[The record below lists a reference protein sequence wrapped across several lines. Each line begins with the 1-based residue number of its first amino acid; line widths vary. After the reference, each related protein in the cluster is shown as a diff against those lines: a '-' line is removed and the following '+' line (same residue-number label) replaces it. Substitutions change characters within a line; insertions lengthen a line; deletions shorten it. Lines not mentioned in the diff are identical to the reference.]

1 MLLIGIPILFKKQIT
16 EIVTTEIN
24 KSVNA
29 TVTFQEANISFL
41 KKFPNATISISDLL
55 IVSNGSFANDTLL
68 NIKSIDLKT
77 GIFDVFQKHP
87 SIKSIAIENGFVNL
101 FSNRK
106 GQTNYAIVK
115 NKEKSNEAD
124 TTVASNFSLHVDSY
138 QLKDINL
145 QYVDQKSNL
154 HLKVENINH
163 EGALQLKGEQI
174 YLQTKSSIDRL
185 SFSMAHIT
193 YLNSVSADLKAGL
206 ELDLKTMKFTFKE
219 NNLKINDLHLGADG
233 FVQLNEENIAM
244 NFNFRSNNSEFKGLL
259 SLIPSAY
266 SSSFQDIKTTGNLN
280 FKGNIQGV
288 YNDFEIPKFNIDID
302 TKNASFKYPELPNTV
317 QHIFIDTKIT
327 NATGKIDDTAIAI
340 KQLGFKIDQDA
351 FSVRGKITNLTSN
364 PKIQATLK
372 GTIDLKN
379 ISEAYPISL
388 KQNLQGNI
396 QTELTT
402 SFTRKALENKNFKQI
417 SSTGFIALDN
427 FFTTTELLP
436 NPIQINTALLNFN
449 QQNFSLKKFEAK
461 TGSSDLKLHGSLH
474 NLYNFIFGDGE
485 LHGDFK
491 LSSKFLNVSDLLS
504 TRDTSVST
512 NTDTISSI
520 ETLKIPAKINAVLT
534 VNTKNVIY
542 DNLLLDDFIGTVKI
556 ENQKAVFEKT
566 NAKMF
571 QGDIGIEGF
580 VDTKPTPSNFDFAF
594 ILKDFNIS
602 RSVSSLEFLHSIAP
616 FTNAINGRMS
626 SSFKMHGSFNNN
638 LLPDLQSIS
647 GNALANLDVEKLDP
661 KKSKV
666 LNLIDTK
673 LSFIDLSKLDLKNI
687 KTQFSFENGTVQFK
701 PFKIASYDGI
711 PLQMSGTHNFNNQID
726 YKIKMDLPA
735 SYFGKNISGLIS
747 DLSDSD
753 QNNMKVPVILSIG
766 GLVNRPSI
774 KTDMKSAASKLTKK
788 IAKRQKEKLV
798 NDLFGGATTKKDSK
812 KQKDLKTTAK
822 KLLKG
827 LFQ

>member
-1 MLLIGIPILFKKQIT
+1 MLLIGIPLLFKKQIT
-16 EIVTTEIN
+16 EIVTAEIN
-24 KSVNA
+24 RSVNA
-29 TVTFQEANISFL
+29 TVTFQDANISLL

-55 IVSNGSFANDTLL
+55 IVSDSSFANDTLL

-77 GIFDVFQKHP
+77 SLFDVFQKGP
-87 SIKSIAIENGFVNL
+87 NIKSIAIENGFVNL
-101 FSNRK
+101 ISNRE
-106 GQTNYAIVK
+106 GQTNYTIFR
-115 NKEKSNEAD
+115 NKEKSIEAEATD
-124 TTVASNFSLHVDSY
+124 ATNFSLHVDSY

-154 HLKVENINH
+154 HLEIQNINH
-163 EGALQLKGEQI
+163 EGAAQLKGEQI
-174 YLQTKSSIDRL
+174 YLQTQSNIDKL
-185 SFSMAHIT
+185 SFKMADII
-193 YLNSVSADLKAGL
+193 YLNSVSANLKAGL
-206 ELDLKTMKFTFKE
+206 ELNLKTMKFTFKE
-219 NNLKINDLHLGADG
+219 NNLKINDLHLSADG
-233 FVQLNEENIAM
+233 FIQLNEENIAM

-266 SSSFQDIKTTGNLN
+266 SSSFQDIKTTGDLN

-288 YNDFEIPKFNIDID
+288 YNDFEIPKFNIEID
-302 TKNASFKYPELPNTV
+302 TKNASFKYPELPKTV

-340 KQLGFKIDQDA
+340 KHLGFTIDQDV
-351 FSVRGKITNLTSN
+351 FSASSNITNLTSN

-379 ISEAYPISL
+379 ISEAYPLSL
-388 KQNLQGNI
+388 KQKLQGNI
-396 QTELTT
+396 QAEITT

-449 QQNFSLKKFEAK
+449 QQNFSLNKFEAK

-504 TRDTSVST
+504 TRDTAST
-512 NTDTISSI
+512 KTDTILSI
-520 ETLKIPAKINAVLT
+520 ETLKIPAKINTVLT
-534 VNTKNVIY
+534 VNTKNILY
-542 DNLLLDDFIGTVKI
+542 DNLLLNDFIGTIKI
-556 ENQKAVFEKT
+556 EDQKVVFEKT

-594 ILKDFNIS
+594 ILKDLDIS
-602 RSVSSLEFLHSIAP
+602 SSLNSLEFLHSIAP
-616 FTNAINGRMS
+616 FANVINGKMS
-626 SSFKMHGSFNNN
+626 SSFKMHGGLDNN

-647 GNALANLDVEKLDP
+647 GNALANLDVDKLDP

-687 KTQFSFENGTVQFK
+687 KTQFSVDNGTVQFK

-735 SYFGKNISGLIS
+735 SYFGNSVSSLIS
-747 DLSDSD
+747 NLSDSD
-753 QNNMKVPVILSIG
+753 QNNMKVPVTLSIG

>member
-1 MLLIGIPILFKKQIT
+1 VLLIGIPLLFKKQIT
-16 EIVTTEIN
+16 EIVTAEIN
-24 KSVNA
+24 RSVNA
-29 TVTFQEANISFL
+29 TVTFQDANISLL

-55 IVSNGSFANDTLL
+55 IVSDSSFANDTLV

-77 GIFDVFQKHP
+77 SLFDVFQKGP
-87 SIKSIAIENGFVNL
+87 NIKSIAIENGFVNL
-101 FSNRK
+101 ISNRE
-106 GQTNYAIVK
+106 GQTNYTIFR
-115 NKEKSNEAD
+115 NKEKSIEAEATD
-124 TTVASNFSLHVDSY
+124 ATNFSLHVDSY

-154 HLKVENINH
+154 HLEIQNINH
-163 EGALQLKGEQI
+163 EGAAQLKGEQI
-174 YLQTKSSIDRL
+174 YLQTQSNIDKL
-185 SFSMAHIT
+185 SFTMADII
-193 YLNSVSADLKAGL
+193 YLNSVSANLKAGL
-206 ELDLKTMKFTFKE
+206 ELNLKTMKFTFKE
-219 NNLKINDLHLGADG
+219 NNLKINDLHLSADG

-266 SSSFQDIKTTGNLN
+266 SSSFQDIKTTGDLN

-288 YNDFEIPKFNIDID
+288 YNDFEIPKFNIEID
-302 TKNASFKYPELPNTV
+302 TKNASFKYPELPKTV

-340 KQLGFKIDQDA
+340 KHLGFKIDQDV
-351 FSVRGKITNLTSN
+351 FSASSNITNLTSN

-379 ISEAYPISL
+379 ISEAYPLSL
-388 KQNLQGNI
+388 KQKLQGNI
-396 QTELTT
+396 QAEITT

-449 QQNFSLKKFEAK
+449 QQNFSLNKFEAK

-504 TRDTSVST
+504 TRDTAST
-512 NTDTISSI
+512 KTDTILSI

-534 VNTKNVIY
+534 VNTKNILY
-542 DNLLLDDFIGTVKI
+542 DNLLLNDFIGTIKI
-556 ENQKAVFEKT
+556 EDQKVVFEKT

-594 ILKDFNIS
+594 ILKDLDIS
-602 RSVSSLEFLHSIAP
+602 SSLNSLEFLHSIAP
-616 FTNAINGRMS
+616 FANAINGKMS
-626 SSFKMHGSFNNN
+626 SSFKMHGGLDNN

-647 GNALANLDVEKLDP
+647 GNALANLDVDKLDP

-687 KTQFSFENGTVQFK
+687 KTQFSVDNGTVQFK

-735 SYFGKNISGLIS
+735 SYFGNSVSSLIS
-747 DLSDSD
+747 NLSDSD
-753 QNNMKVPVILSIG
+753 QNNMKVPVTLSIG

>member
-1 MLLIGIPILFKKQIT
+1 MLLIGIPLLFKKQIT
-16 EIVTTEIN
+16 EIVTAEIN
-24 KSVNA
+24 RSVNA
-29 TVTFQEANISFL
+29 TVTFQDANISLL

-55 IVSNGSFANDTLL
+55 IVSDSSFANDTLL

-77 GIFDVFQKHP
+77 SLFDVFQKGP
-87 SIKSIAIENGFVNL
+87 NIKSIAIENGFVNL
-101 FSNRK
+101 ISNRE
-106 GQTNYAIVK
+106 GQTNYTIFR
-115 NKEKSNEAD
+115 NKEKSIEAEATD
-124 TTVASNFSLHVDSY
+124 ATNFSLHVDSY

-154 HLKVENINH
+154 HLEIQNINH
-163 EGALQLKGEQI
+163 EGAAQLKGEQI
-174 YLQTKSSIDRL
+174 YLQTQSNIDKL
-185 SFSMAHIT
+185 SFTMADII
-193 YLNSVSADLKAGL
+193 YLNSVSANLKAGL
-206 ELDLKTMKFTFKE
+206 ELNLKTMKFTFKE
-219 NNLKINDLHLGADG
+219 NNLKINDLHLSADG

-266 SSSFQDIKTTGNLN
+266 SSSFQDIKTTGDLN

-288 YNDFEIPKFNIDID
+288 YNDFEIPKFNIEID
-302 TKNASFKYPELPNTV
+302 TKNASFKYPELPKTV

-340 KQLGFKIDQDA
+340 KHLGFTIDQDV
-351 FSVRGKITNLTSN
+351 FSASSNITNLTSN

-379 ISEAYPISL
+379 ISEAYPLSL
-388 KQNLQGNI
+388 KQKLQGNI
-396 QTELTT
+396 QAEITT

-427 FFTTTELLP
+427 FFTITELLP

-449 QQNFSLKKFEAK
+449 QQNFSLNKFEAK

-504 TRDTSVST
+504 TRDTAST
-512 NTDTISSI
+512 KTDTILSI

-534 VNTKNVIY
+534 VNTKNILY
-542 DNLLLDDFIGTVKI
+542 DNLLLNDFIGTIKI
-556 ENQKAVFEKT
+556 EDQKVVFEKT

-594 ILKDFNIS
+594 ILKDLDIS
-602 RSVSSLEFLHSIAP
+602 SSLNSLEFLHSIAP
-616 FTNAINGRMS
+616 FANAINGKMS
-626 SSFKMHGSFNNN
+626 SSFKMHGGLDNN

-647 GNALANLDVEKLDP
+647 GNALANLDVDKLDP

-687 KTQFSFENGTVQFK
+687 KTQFSVDNGTVQFK

-735 SYFGKNISGLIS
+735 SYFGNSVSSLIS
-747 DLSDSD
+747 NLSDSD
-753 QNNMKVPVILSIG
+753 QNNMKVPVTLSIG

>member
-1 MLLIGIPILFKKQIT
+1 MLLIGIPLLFKKQIT
-16 EIVTTEIN
+16 EIVTAEIN
-24 KSVNA
+24 RSVNA
-29 TVTFQEANISFL
+29 TVTFQDANISLL

-55 IVSNGSFANDTLL
+55 IVSDSSFANDTLL

-77 GIFDVFQKHP
+77 SLFDVFQKGP
-87 SIKSIAIENGFVNL
+87 NIKSIAIENGFVNL
-101 FSNRK
+101 ISNRE
-106 GQTNYAIVK
+106 GQTNYTIFR
-115 NKEKSNEAD
+115 NKEKSIEAEATD
-124 TTVASNFSLHVDSY
+124 ATNFSLHVDSY

-154 HLKVENINH
+154 HLEIQNINH
-163 EGALQLKGEQI
+163 EGAAQLKGEQI
-174 YLQTKSSIDRL
+174 YLQTQSNIDKL
-185 SFSMAHIT
+185 SFTMSDII
-193 YLNSVSADLKAGL
+193 YLNSVSANLKAGL
-206 ELDLKTMKFTFKE
+206 ELNLKTMKFTFKE
-219 NNLKINDLHLGADG
+219 NNLKINDLHLSADG

-266 SSSFQDIKTTGNLN
+266 SSSFQDIKTTGDLN

-288 YNDFEIPKFNIDID
+288 YNDFEIPKFNIEID
-302 TKNASFKYPELPNTV
+302 TKNASFKYPELPKTV

-340 KQLGFKIDQDA
+340 KHLGFTIDQDV
-351 FSVRGKITNLTSN
+351 FSASSNITNLTSN

-379 ISEAYPISL
+379 ISEAYPLSL
-388 KQNLQGNI
+388 KQKLQGNI
-396 QTELTT
+396 QAEITT

-427 FFTTTELLP
+427 FFTITELLP

-449 QQNFSLKKFEAK
+449 QQNFSLNKFEAK

-491 LSSKFLNVSDLLS
+491 LSSKFLKVSDLLS
-504 TRDTSVST
+504 TRDTAST
-512 NTDTISSI
+512 KTDTILSI

-534 VNTKNVIY
+534 VNTKNILY
-542 DNLLLDDFIGTVKI
+542 DNLLLNDFIGTIKI
-556 ENQKAVFEKT
+556 EDQKVVFEKT

-594 ILKDFNIS
+594 ILKDLDIS
-602 RSVSSLEFLHSIAP
+602 SSLNSLEFLHSIAP
-616 FTNAINGRMS
+616 FANAINGKMS
-626 SSFKMHGSFNNN
+626 SSFKMHGGLDNN

-647 GNALANLDVEKLDP
+647 GNALANLDVDKLDP

-687 KTQFSFENGTVQFK
+687 KTQFSVDNGTVQFK

-735 SYFGKNISGLIS
+735 SYFGNSVSSLIS
-747 DLSDSD
+747 NLSDSD
-753 QNNMKVPVILSIG
+753 QNNMKVPVTLSIG

>member
-1 MLLIGIPILFKKQIT
+1 VLLIGIPLLFKKQIT
-16 EIVTTEIN
+16 EIVTAEIN
-24 KSVNA
+24 RSVNA
-29 TVTFQEANISFL
+29 TVTFQDANISLL

-55 IVSNGSFANDTLL
+55 IVSDSSFANDTLL

-77 GIFDVFQKHP
+77 SLFDVFQKGP
-87 SIKSIAIENGFVNL
+87 NIKSIAIENGFVNL
-101 FSNRK
+101 ISNRE
-106 GQTNYAIVK
+106 GQTNYTIFR
-115 NKEKSNEAD
+115 NKEKSIEAEATD
-124 TTVASNFSLHVDSY
+124 ATNFSLHVDSY

-154 HLKVENINH
+154 HLEIQNINH
-163 EGALQLKGEQI
+163 EGAAQLKGEQI
-174 YLQTKSSIDRL
+174 YLQTQSNIDKL
-185 SFSMAHIT
+185 SFKMADII
-193 YLNSVSADLKAGL
+193 YLNSVSANLKAGL
-206 ELDLKTMKFTFKE
+206 ELNLKTMKFTFKE
-219 NNLKINDLHLGADG
+219 NNLKINDLHLSADG
-233 FVQLNEENIAM
+233 FIQLNEENIAM

-266 SSSFQDIKTTGNLN
+266 SSSFQDIKTTGDLN

-288 YNDFEIPKFNIDID
+288 YNDFEIPKFNIEID
-302 TKNASFKYPELPNTV
+302 TKNASFKYPELPKTV

-340 KQLGFKIDQDA
+340 KHLGFTIDQDV
-351 FSVRGKITNLTSN
+351 FSASSNITNLTSN

-379 ISEAYPISL
+379 ISEAYPLSL
-388 KQNLQGNI
+388 KQKLQGNI
-396 QTELTT
+396 QAEITT

-449 QQNFSLKKFEAK
+449 QQNFSLNKFEAK

-504 TRDTSVST
+504 TRDTAST
-512 NTDTISSI
+512 KTDTILSI
-520 ETLKIPAKINAVLT
+520 ETLKIPAKINTVLT
-534 VNTKNVIY
+534 VNTKNILY
-542 DNLLLDDFIGTVKI
+542 DNLLLNDFIGTIKI
-556 ENQKAVFEKT
+556 EDQKVVFEKT

-594 ILKDFNIS
+594 ILKDLDIS
-602 RSVSSLEFLHSIAP
+602 SSLNSLEFLHSIAP
-616 FTNAINGRMS
+616 FANAINGKMS
-626 SSFKMHGSFNNN
+626 SSFKMHGGLDNN

-647 GNALANLDVEKLDP
+647 GNALANLDVDKLDP

-687 KTQFSFENGTVQFK
+687 KTQFSVDNGTVQFK

-735 SYFGKNISGLIS
+735 SYFGNSVSSLIS
-747 DLSDSD
+747 NLSDSD
-753 QNNMKVPVILSIG
+753 QNNMKVPVTLSIG

>member
-1 MLLIGIPILFKKQIT
+1 MLLIGIPLLFKKQIT
-16 EIVTTEIN
+16 EIVTAEIN
-24 KSVNA
+24 RSVNA
-29 TVTFQEANISFL
+29 TVTFQDANISLL

-55 IVSNGSFANDTLL
+55 IVSDSSFANDTLV

-77 GIFDVFQKHP
+77 SLFDVFQKGP
-87 SIKSIAIENGFVNL
+87 NIKSIAIENGFVNL
-101 FSNRK
+101 ISNRE
-106 GQTNYAIVK
+106 GQTNYTIFR
-115 NKEKSNEAD
+115 NKEKSIEAEATD
-124 TTVASNFSLHVDSY
+124 ATNFSLHVDSY

-154 HLKVENINH
+154 HLEIQNINH
-163 EGALQLKGEQI
+163 EGAAQLKGEQI
-174 YLQTKSSIDRL
+174 YLQTQSNIDKL
-185 SFSMAHIT
+185 SFTMADII
-193 YLNSVSADLKAGL
+193 YLNSVSANLKAGL
-206 ELDLKTMKFTFKE
+206 ELNLKTMKFTFKE
-219 NNLKINDLHLGADG
+219 NNLKINDLHLSADG

-266 SSSFQDIKTTGNLN
+266 SSSFQDIKTTGDLN

-288 YNDFEIPKFNIDID
+288 YNDFEIPKFNIEID
-302 TKNASFKYPELPNTV
+302 TKNASFKYPELPKTV

-340 KQLGFKIDQDA
+340 KHLGFTIDQDV
-351 FSVRGKITNLTSN
+351 FSASSNITNLTSN

-379 ISEAYPISL
+379 ISEAYPLSL
-388 KQNLQGNI
+388 KQKLQGNI
-396 QTELTT
+396 QAEITT

-427 FFTTTELLP
+427 FFTITELLP

-449 QQNFSLKKFEAK
+449 QQNFSLNKFEAK

-504 TRDTSVST
+504 TRDTAST
-512 NTDTISSI
+512 KTDTILSI

-534 VNTKNVIY
+534 VNTKNILY
-542 DNLLLDDFIGTVKI
+542 DNLLLNDFIGTIKI
-556 ENQKAVFEKT
+556 EDQKVVFEKT

-594 ILKDFNIS
+594 ILKDLDIS
-602 RSVSSLEFLHSIAP
+602 SSLNSLEFLHSIAP
-616 FTNAINGRMS
+616 FANAINGKMS
-626 SSFKMHGSFNNN
+626 SSFKMHGGLDNN

-647 GNALANLDVEKLDP
+647 GNALANLDVDKLDP

-687 KTQFSFENGTVQFK
+687 KTQFSVDNGTVQFK

-735 SYFGKNISGLIS
+735 SYFGNSVSSLIS
-747 DLSDSD
+747 NLSDSD
-753 QNNMKVPVILSIG
+753 QNNMKVPVTLSIG

>member
-1 MLLIGIPILFKKQIT
+1 VLLIGIPLLFKKQIT
-16 EIVTTEIN
+16 EIVTAEIN
-24 KSVNA
+24 RSVNA
-29 TVTFQEANISFL
+29 TVTFQDANISLL

-55 IVSNGSFANDTLL
+55 IVSDSSFANDTLL

-77 GIFDVFQKHP
+77 SLFDVFQKGP
-87 SIKSIAIENGFVNL
+87 NIKSIAIENGFVNL
-101 FSNRK
+101 ISNRE
-106 GQTNYAIVK
+106 GQTNYTIFR
-115 NKEKSNEAD
+115 NKEKSIEAEATD
-124 TTVASNFSLHVDSY
+124 ATNFSLHVDSY

-154 HLKVENINH
+154 HLEIQNINH
-163 EGALQLKGEQI
+163 EGAAQLKGEQI
-174 YLQTKSSIDRL
+174 YLQTQSNIDKL
-185 SFSMAHIT
+185 SFKMADII
-193 YLNSVSADLKAGL
+193 YLNSVSANLKAGL
-206 ELDLKTMKFTFKE
+206 ELNLKTMKFTFKE
-219 NNLKINDLHLGADG
+219 NNLKINDLHLSADG

-266 SSSFQDIKTTGNLN
+266 SSSFQDIKTTGDLN

-288 YNDFEIPKFNIDID
+288 YNDFEIPKFNIEID
-302 TKNASFKYPELPNTV
+302 TKNASFKYPELPKTV

-340 KQLGFKIDQDA
+340 KHLGFKIDQDV
-351 FSVRGKITNLTSN
+351 FSASSNITNLTSN

-379 ISEAYPISL
+379 ISEAYPLSL
-388 KQNLQGNI
+388 KQKLQGNI
-396 QTELTT
+396 QAEITT

-449 QQNFSLKKFEAK
+449 QQNFSLNKFEAK

-504 TRDTSVST
+504 TRDTAST
-512 NTDTISSI
+512 KTDTILSI
-520 ETLKIPAKINAVLT
+520 ETLKIPAKINTVLT
-534 VNTKNVIY
+534 VNTKNILY
-542 DNLLLDDFIGTVKI
+542 DNLLLNDFIGTIKI
-556 ENQKAVFEKT
+556 EDQKVVFEKT

-594 ILKDFNIS
+594 ILKDLDIS
-602 RSVSSLEFLHSIAP
+602 SSLNSLEFLNSIAP
-616 FTNAINGRMS
+616 FANAINGKMS
-626 SSFKMHGSFNNN
+626 SSFKMHGGLDNN

-647 GNALANLDVEKLDP
+647 GNALANLDVDKLDP

-687 KTQFSFENGTVQFK
+687 KTQFSVDNGTVQFK

-735 SYFGKNISGLIS
+735 SYFGNSVSSLIS
-747 DLSDSD
+747 NLSDSD
-753 QNNMKVPVILSIG
+753 QNNMKVPVTLSIG

>member
-1 MLLIGIPILFKKQIT
+1 MLLIGIPLLFKKQIT
-16 EIVTTEIN
+16 EIVTAEIN
-24 KSVNA
+24 RSVNA
-29 TVTFQEANISFL
+29 TVTFQDANISLL

-55 IVSNGSFANDTLL
+55 IVSDSSFANDTLV

-77 GIFDVFQKHP
+77 SLFDVFQKGP
-87 SIKSIAIENGFVNL
+87 NIKSIAIENGFVNL
-101 FSNRK
+101 ISNRE
-106 GQTNYAIVK
+106 GQTNYTIFR
-115 NKEKSNEAD
+115 NKEKSIEAEATD
-124 TTVASNFSLHVDSY
+124 ATNFSLHVDSY

-154 HLKVENINH
+154 HLEIQNINH
-163 EGALQLKGEQI
+163 EGAAQLKGEQI
-174 YLQTKSSIDRL
+174 YLQTQSNIDKL
-185 SFSMAHIT
+185 SFKMADII
-193 YLNSVSADLKAGL
+193 YLNSVSANLKAGL
-206 ELDLKTMKFTFKE
+206 ELNLKTMKFTFKE
-219 NNLKINDLHLGADG
+219 NNLKINDLHLSADG

-266 SSSFQDIKTTGNLN
+266 SSSFQDIKTTGDLN

-288 YNDFEIPKFNIDID
+288 YNDFEIPKFNIEID
-302 TKNASFKYPELPNTV
+302 TKNASFKYPELPKTV

-340 KQLGFKIDQDA
+340 KHLGFTIDQDV
-351 FSVRGKITNLTSN
+351 FSASSNITNLTSN

-379 ISEAYPISL
+379 ISEAYPLSL
-388 KQNLQGNI
+388 KQKLQGNI
-396 QTELTT
+396 QAEITT

-449 QQNFSLKKFEAK
+449 QQNFSLNKFEAK

-504 TRDTSVST
+504 TRDTAST
-512 NTDTISSI
+512 KTDTILSI
-520 ETLKIPAKINAVLT
+520 ETLKIPAKINTVLT
-534 VNTKNVIY
+534 VNTKNILY
-542 DNLLLDDFIGTVKI
+542 DNLLLNDFIGTIKI
-556 ENQKAVFEKT
+556 EDQKVVFEKT

-594 ILKDFNIS
+594 ILKDLDIS
-602 RSVSSLEFLHSIAP
+602 SSLNSLEFLHSIAP
-616 FTNAINGRMS
+616 FANAINGKMS
-626 SSFKMHGSFNNN
+626 SSFKMHGGLDNN

-647 GNALANLDVEKLDP
+647 GNALANLDVDKLDP

-687 KTQFSFENGTVQFK
+687 KTQFSVDNGTVQFK

-735 SYFGKNISGLIS
+735 SYFGNSVSSLIS
-747 DLSDSD
+747 NLSDSD
-753 QNNMKVPVILSIG
+753 QNNMKVPVTLSIG

>member
-1 MLLIGIPILFKKQIT
+1 VLLIGIPLLFKKQIT
-16 EIVTTEIN
+16 EIVTAEIN
-24 KSVNA
+24 RSVNA
-29 TVTFQEANISFL
+29 TVTFQDANISLL

-55 IVSNGSFANDTLL
+55 IVSDSSFANDTLV

-77 GIFDVFQKHP
+77 SLFDVFQKGP
-87 SIKSIAIENGFVNL
+87 NIKSIAIENGFVNL
-101 FSNRK
+101 ISNRE
-106 GQTNYAIVK
+106 GQTNYTIFR
-115 NKEKSNEAD
+115 NKEKSIEAEATD
-124 TTVASNFSLHVDSY
+124 ATNFSLHVDSY

-154 HLKVENINH
+154 HLEIQNINH
-163 EGALQLKGEQI
+163 EGAAQLKGEQI
-174 YLQTKSSIDRL
+174 YLQTQSNIDKL
-185 SFSMAHIT
+185 SFKMADII
-193 YLNSVSADLKAGL
+193 YLNSVSANLKAGL
-206 ELDLKTMKFTFKE
+206 ELNLKTMKFTFKE
-219 NNLKINDLHLGADG
+219 NNLKINDLHLSADG

-266 SSSFQDIKTTGNLN
+266 SSSFQDIKTTGDLN

-288 YNDFEIPKFNIDID
+288 YNDFEIPKFNIEID
-302 TKNASFKYPELPNTV
+302 TKNASFKYPELPKTV

-340 KQLGFKIDQDA
+340 KHLGFKIDQDV
-351 FSVRGKITNLTSN
+351 FSASSNITNLTSN

-379 ISEAYPISL
+379 ISEAYPLSL
-388 KQNLQGNI
+388 KQKLQGNI
-396 QTELTT
+396 QAEITT

-427 FFTTTELLP
+427 FFTITELLP

-449 QQNFSLKKFEAK
+449 QQNFSLNKFEAK

-504 TRDTSVST
+504 TRDTAST
-512 NTDTISSI
+512 KTDTILSI
-520 ETLKIPAKINAVLT
+520 ETLKIPAKINTVLT
-534 VNTKNVIY
+534 VNTKNILY
-542 DNLLLDDFIGTVKI
+542 DNLLLNDFIGTIKI
-556 ENQKAVFEKT
+556 EDQKVVFEKT

-594 ILKDFNIS
+594 ILKDLDIS
-602 RSVSSLEFLHSIAP
+602 SSLNSLEFLHSIAP
-616 FTNAINGRMS
+616 FANAINGKMS
-626 SSFKMHGSFNNN
+626 SSFKMHGGLDNN

-647 GNALANLDVEKLDP
+647 GNALANLDVDKLDP

-687 KTQFSFENGTVQFK
+687 KTQFSVDNGTVQFK

-735 SYFGKNISGLIS
+735 SYFGNSVSSLIS
-747 DLSDSD
+747 NLSDSD
-753 QNNMKVPVILSIG
+753 QNNMKVPVTLSIG

>member
-1 MLLIGIPILFKKQIT
+1 MLLIGIPLLFKKQIT
-16 EIVTTEIN
+16 EIVTAEIN
-24 KSVNA
+24 RSVNA
-29 TVTFQEANISFL
+29 TVTFQDANISLL

-55 IVSNGSFANDTLL
+55 IVSDSSFANDTLL

-77 GIFDVFQKHP
+77 SLFDVFQKGP
-87 SIKSIAIENGFVNL
+87 NIKSIAIENGFVNL
-101 FSNRK
+101 ISNRE
-106 GQTNYAIVK
+106 GQTNYTIFR
-115 NKEKSNEAD
+115 NKEKSIEAEATD
-124 TTVASNFSLHVDSY
+124 ATNFSLHVDSY

-154 HLKVENINH
+154 HLEIQNINH
-163 EGALQLKGEQI
+163 EGAAQLKGEQI
-174 YLQTKSSIDRL
+174 YLQTQSNIDKL
-185 SFSMAHIT
+185 SFKMADII
-193 YLNSVSADLKAGL
+193 YLNSVSANLKAGL
-206 ELDLKTMKFTFKE
+206 ELNLKTMKFTFKE
-219 NNLKINDLHLGADG
+219 NNLKINDLHLSADG
-233 FVQLNEENIAM
+233 FIQLNEENIAM

-266 SSSFQDIKTTGNLN
+266 SSSFQDIKTTGDLN

-288 YNDFEIPKFNIDID
+288 YNDFEIPKFNIEID
-302 TKNASFKYPELPNTV
+302 TKNASFKYPELPKTV

-340 KQLGFKIDQDA
+340 KHLGFKIDQDV
-351 FSVRGKITNLTSN
+351 FSASSNITNLTSN

-379 ISEAYPISL
+379 ISEAYPLSL
-388 KQNLQGNI
+388 KQKLQGNI
-396 QTELTT
+396 QAEITT

-449 QQNFSLKKFEAK
+449 QQNFSLNKFEAK

-504 TRDTSVST
+504 TRDTAST
-512 NTDTISSI
+512 KTDTILSI

-534 VNTKNVIY
+534 VNTKNILY
-542 DNLLLDDFIGTVKI
+542 DNLLLNDFIGTIKI
-556 ENQKAVFEKT
+556 EDQKVVFEKT

-594 ILKDFNIS
+594 ILKDLDIS
-602 RSVSSLEFLHSIAP
+602 SSLNSLEFLHSIAP
-616 FTNAINGRMS
+616 FANAINGKMS
-626 SSFKMHGSFNNN
+626 SSFKMHGGLDNN

-647 GNALANLDVEKLDP
+647 GNALANLDVDKLDP

-687 KTQFSFENGTVQFK
+687 KTQFSVDNGTVQFK

-735 SYFGKNISGLIS
+735 SYFGNSVSSLIS
-747 DLSDSD
+747 NLSDSD
-753 QNNMKVPVILSIG
+753 QNNMKVPVTLSIG

>member
-1 MLLIGIPILFKKQIT
+1 MLLIGIPLLFKKQIT
-16 EIVTTEIN
+16 EIVTAEIN
-24 KSVNA
+24 RSVNA
-29 TVTFQEANISFL
+29 TVTFQDANISLL

-55 IVSNGSFANDTLL
+55 IVSDSSFANDTLV

-77 GIFDVFQKHP
+77 SLFDVFQKGP
-87 SIKSIAIENGFVNL
+87 NIKSIAIENGFVNL
-101 FSNRK
+101 ISNRE
-106 GQTNYAIVK
+106 GQTNYTIFR
-115 NKEKSNEAD
+115 NKEKSIEAEATD
-124 TTVASNFSLHVDSY
+124 ATNFSLHVDSY

-154 HLKVENINH
+154 HLEIQNINH
-163 EGALQLKGEQI
+163 EGAAQLKGEQI
-174 YLQTKSSIDRL
+174 YLQTQSNIDKL
-185 SFSMAHIT
+185 SFKMADII
-193 YLNSVSADLKAGL
+193 YLNSVSANLKAGL
-206 ELDLKTMKFTFKE
+206 ELNLKTMKFTFKE
-219 NNLKINDLHLGADG
+219 NNLKINDLHLSADG
-233 FVQLNEENIAM
+233 FIQLNEENIAM

-266 SSSFQDIKTTGNLN
+266 SSSFQDIKTTGDLN

-288 YNDFEIPKFNIDID
+288 YNDFEIPKFNIEID
-302 TKNASFKYPELPNTV
+302 TKNASFKYPELPKTV

-340 KQLGFKIDQDA
+340 KHLGFTIDQDV
-351 FSVRGKITNLTSN
+351 FSASSNITNLTSN

-379 ISEAYPISL
+379 ISEAYPLSL
-388 KQNLQGNI
+388 KQKLQGNI
-396 QTELTT
+396 QAEITT

-449 QQNFSLKKFEAK
+449 QQNFSLNKFEAK

-504 TRDTSVST
+504 TRDTAST
-512 NTDTISSI
+512 KTDTILSI
-520 ETLKIPAKINAVLT
+520 ETLKIPAKINTVLT
-534 VNTKNVIY
+534 VNTKNILY
-542 DNLLLDDFIGTVKI
+542 DNLLLNDFIGTIKI
-556 ENQKAVFEKT
+556 EDQKVVFEKT

-594 ILKDFNIS
+594 ILKDLDIS
-602 RSVSSLEFLHSIAP
+602 SSLNSLEFLHSIAP
-616 FTNAINGRMS
+616 FANAINGKMS
-626 SSFKMHGSFNNN
+626 SSFKMHGGLDNN

-647 GNALANLDVEKLDP
+647 GNALANLDVDKLDP

-687 KTQFSFENGTVQFK
+687 KTQFSVDNGTVQFK

-735 SYFGKNISGLIS
+735 SYFGNSVSSLIS
-747 DLSDSD
+747 NLSDSD
-753 QNNMKVPVILSIG
+753 QNNMKVPVTLSIG

>member
-1 MLLIGIPILFKKQIT
+1 MLLIGIPLLFKKQIT
-16 EIVTTEIN
+16 EIVTAEIN
-24 KSVNA
+24 RSVNA
-29 TVTFQEANISFL
+29 TVTFQDANISLL

-55 IVSNGSFANDTLL
+55 IVSDSSFANDTLV

-77 GIFDVFQKHP
+77 SLFDVFQKGP
-87 SIKSIAIENGFVNL
+87 NIKSIAIENGFVNL
-101 FSNRK
+101 ISNRE
-106 GQTNYAIVK
+106 GQTNYTIFR
-115 NKEKSNEAD
+115 NKEKSIEAEATD
-124 TTVASNFSLHVDSY
+124 ATNFSLHVDSY

-154 HLKVENINH
+154 HLEIQNINH
-163 EGALQLKGEQI
+163 EGAAQLKGEQI
-174 YLQTKSSIDRL
+174 YLQTQSNIDKL
-185 SFSMAHIT
+185 SFKMADII
-193 YLNSVSADLKAGL
+193 YLNSVSANLKAGL
-206 ELDLKTMKFTFKE
+206 ELNLKTMKFTFKE
-219 NNLKINDLHLGADG
+219 NNLKINDLHLSADG

-266 SSSFQDIKTTGNLN
+266 SSSFQDIKTTGDLN

-288 YNDFEIPKFNIDID
+288 YNDFEIPKFNIEID
-302 TKNASFKYPELPNTV
+302 TKNASFKYPELPKTV

-340 KQLGFKIDQDA
+340 KHLGFKIDQDV
-351 FSVRGKITNLTSN
+351 FSASSNITNLTSN

-379 ISEAYPISL
+379 ISEAYPLSL
-388 KQNLQGNI
+388 KQKLQGNI
-396 QTELTT
+396 QAEITT

-449 QQNFSLKKFEAK
+449 QQNFSLNKFEAK

-504 TRDTSVST
+504 TRDTAST
-512 NTDTISSI
+512 KTDTILSI
-520 ETLKIPAKINAVLT
+520 ETLKIPAKINTVLT
-534 VNTKNVIY
+534 VNTKNILY
-542 DNLLLDDFIGTVKI
+542 DNLLLNDFIGTIKI
-556 ENQKAVFEKT
+556 EDQKVVFEKT

-594 ILKDFNIS
+594 ILKDLDIS
-602 RSVSSLEFLHSIAP
+602 SSLNSLEFLHSIAP
-616 FTNAINGRMS
+616 FANAINGKMS
-626 SSFKMHGSFNNN
+626 SSFKMHGGLDNN

-647 GNALANLDVEKLDP
+647 GNALANLDVDKLDP

-687 KTQFSFENGTVQFK
+687 KTQFSVDNGTVQFK

-735 SYFGKNISGLIS
+735 SYFGNSVSSLIS
-747 DLSDSD
+747 NLSDSD
-753 QNNMKVPVILSIG
+753 QNNMKVPVTLSIG

>member
-1 MLLIGIPILFKKQIT
+1 MLLIGIPLLFKKQIT
-16 EIVTTEIN
+16 EIVTAEIN
-24 KSVNA
+24 RSVNA
-29 TVTFQEANISFL
+29 TVTFQDANISLL

-55 IVSNGSFANDTLL
+55 IVSDSSFANDTLV

-77 GIFDVFQKHP
+77 SLFDVFQKGP
-87 SIKSIAIENGFVNL
+87 NIKSIAIENGFVNL
-101 FSNRK
+101 ISNRE
-106 GQTNYAIVK
+106 GQTNYTIFR
-115 NKEKSNEAD
+115 NKEKSIEAEATD
-124 TTVASNFSLHVDSY
+124 ATNFSLHVDSY

-154 HLKVENINH
+154 HLEIQNINH
-163 EGALQLKGEQI
+163 EGAAQLKGEQI
-174 YLQTKSSIDRL
+174 YLQTQSNIDKL
-185 SFSMAHIT
+185 SFKMADII
-193 YLNSVSADLKAGL
+193 YLNSVSANLKAGL
-206 ELDLKTMKFTFKE
+206 ELNLKTMKFTFKE
-219 NNLKINDLHLGADG
+219 NNLKINDLHLSADG

-266 SSSFQDIKTTGNLN
+266 SSSFQDIKTTGDLN

-288 YNDFEIPKFNIDID
+288 YNDFEIPKFNIEID
-302 TKNASFKYPELPNTV
+302 TKNASFKYPELPKTV

-340 KQLGFKIDQDA
+340 KHLGFTIDQDV
-351 FSVRGKITNLTSN
+351 FSASSNITNLTSN

-379 ISEAYPISL
+379 ISEAYPLSL
-388 KQNLQGNI
+388 KQKLQGNI
-396 QTELTT
+396 QAEITT

-427 FFTTTELLP
+427 FFTITELLP

-449 QQNFSLKKFEAK
+449 QQNFSLNKFEAK

-504 TRDTSVST
+504 TRDTAST
-512 NTDTISSI
+512 KTDTILSI
-520 ETLKIPAKINAVLT
+520 ETLKIPAKINTVLT
-534 VNTKNVIY
+534 VNTKNILY
-542 DNLLLDDFIGTVKI
+542 DNLLLNDFIGTIKI
-556 ENQKAVFEKT
+556 EDQKVVFEKT

-594 ILKDFNIS
+594 ILKDLDIS
-602 RSVSSLEFLHSIAP
+602 SSLNSLEFLHSIAP
-616 FTNAINGRMS
+616 FANAINGKMS
-626 SSFKMHGSFNNN
+626 SSFKMHGGLDNN

-647 GNALANLDVEKLDP
+647 GNALANLDVDKLDP

-687 KTQFSFENGTVQFK
+687 KTQFSVDNGTVQFK

-735 SYFGKNISGLIS
+735 SYFGNSVSSLIS
-747 DLSDSD
+747 NLSDSD
-753 QNNMKVPVILSIG
+753 QNNMKVPVTLSIG

>member
-1 MLLIGIPILFKKQIT
+1 MLLIGIPLLFKKQIT
-16 EIVTTEIN
+16 EIVTAEIN
-24 KSVNA
+24 RSVNA
-29 TVTFQEANISFL
+29 TVTFQDANISLL

-55 IVSNGSFANDTLL
+55 IVSDSSFANDTLL

-77 GIFDVFQKHP
+77 SLFDVFQKGP
-87 SIKSIAIENGFVNL
+87 NIKSIAIENGFVNL
-101 FSNRK
+101 ISNRE
-106 GQTNYAIVK
+106 GQTNYTIFR
-115 NKEKSNEAD
+115 NKEKSIEAEATD
-124 TTVASNFSLHVDSY
+124 ATNFSLHVDSY

-154 HLKVENINH
+154 HLEIQNINH
-163 EGALQLKGEQI
+163 EGAAQLKGEQI
-174 YLQTKSSIDRL
+174 YLQTQSNIDKL
-185 SFSMAHIT
+185 SFKMADII
-193 YLNSVSADLKAGL
+193 YLNSVSANLKAGL
-206 ELDLKTMKFTFKE
+206 ELNLKTMKFTFKE
-219 NNLKINDLHLGADG
+219 NNLKINDLHLSADG

-266 SSSFQDIKTTGNLN
+266 SSSFQDIKTTGDLN

-288 YNDFEIPKFNIDID
+288 YNDFEIPKFNIEID
-302 TKNASFKYPELPNTV
+302 TKNASFKYPELPKTV

-340 KQLGFKIDQDA
+340 KHLGFKIDQDV
-351 FSVRGKITNLTSN
+351 FSASSNITNLTSN

-379 ISEAYPISL
+379 ISEAYPLSL
-388 KQNLQGNI
+388 KQKLQGNI
-396 QTELTT
+396 QAEITT

-449 QQNFSLKKFEAK
+449 QQNFSLNKFEAK

-504 TRDTSVST
+504 TRDTAST
-512 NTDTISSI
+512 KTDTILSI
-520 ETLKIPAKINAVLT
+520 ETLKIPAKINTVLT
-534 VNTKNVIY
+534 VNTKNILY
-542 DNLLLDDFIGTVKI
+542 DNLLLNDFIGTIKI
-556 ENQKAVFEKT
+556 EDQKVVFEKT

-594 ILKDFNIS
+594 ILKDLDIS
-602 RSVSSLEFLHSIAP
+602 SSLNSLEFLHSIAP
-616 FTNAINGRMS
+616 FANAINGKMS
-626 SSFKMHGSFNNN
+626 SSFKMHGGLDNN

-647 GNALANLDVEKLDP
+647 GNALANLDVDKLDP

-687 KTQFSFENGTVQFK
+687 KTQFSVDNGTVQFK

-735 SYFGKNISGLIS
+735 SYFGNSVSSLIS
-747 DLSDSD
+747 NLSDSD
-753 QNNMKVPVILSIG
+753 QNNMKVPVTLSIG

>member
-1 MLLIGIPILFKKQIT
+1 MLLIGIPLLFKKQIT
-16 EIVTTEIN
+16 EIVTAEIN
-24 KSVNA
+24 RSVNA
-29 TVTFQEANISFL
+29 TVTFQDANISLL

-55 IVSNGSFANDTLL
+55 IVSDSSFANDTLL

-77 GIFDVFQKHP
+77 SLFDVFQKGP
-87 SIKSIAIENGFVNL
+87 NIKSIAIENGFVNL
-101 FSNRK
+101 ISNRE
-106 GQTNYAIVK
+106 GQTNYTIFR
-115 NKEKSNEAD
+115 NKEKSIEAEATD
-124 TTVASNFSLHVDSY
+124 ATNFSLHVDSY

-154 HLKVENINH
+154 HLEIQNINH
-163 EGALQLKGEQI
+163 EGAAQLKGEQI
-174 YLQTKSSIDRL
+174 YLQTQSNIDKL
-185 SFSMAHIT
+185 SFTMSDII
-193 YLNSVSADLKAGL
+193 YLNSVSANLKAGL
-206 ELDLKTMKFTFKE
+206 ELNLKTMKFTFKE
-219 NNLKINDLHLGADG
+219 NNLKINDLHLSADG

-266 SSSFQDIKTTGNLN
+266 SSSFQDIKTTGDLN

-288 YNDFEIPKFNIDID
+288 YNDFEIPKFNIEID
-302 TKNASFKYPELPNTV
+302 TKNASFKYPELPKTV

-340 KQLGFKIDQDA
+340 KHLGFTIDQDV
-351 FSVRGKITNLTSN
+351 FSASSNITNLTSN

-379 ISEAYPISL
+379 ISEAYPLSL
-388 KQNLQGNI
+388 KQKLQGNI
-396 QTELTT
+396 QAEITT

-427 FFTTTELLP
+427 FFTITELLP

-449 QQNFSLKKFEAK
+449 QQNFSLNKFEAK

-491 LSSKFLNVSDLLS
+491 LSSKFLKVSDLLS
-504 TRDTSVST
+504 TRDTAST
-512 NTDTISSI
+512 KTDTILSI
-520 ETLKIPAKINAVLT
+520 DTLKIPAKINAVLT
-534 VNTKNVIY
+534 VNTKNILY
-542 DNLLLDDFIGTVKI
+542 DNLLLNDFIGTIKI
-556 ENQKAVFEKT
+556 EDQKVVFEKT

-594 ILKDFNIS
+594 ILKDLDIS
-602 RSVSSLEFLHSIAP
+602 SSLNSLEFLHSIAP
-616 FTNAINGRMS
+616 FANAINGKMS
-626 SSFKMHGSFNNN
+626 SSFKMHGGLDNN

-647 GNALANLDVEKLDP
+647 GNALANLDVDKLDP

-687 KTQFSFENGTVQFK
+687 KTQFSVDNGTVQFK

-735 SYFGKNISGLIS
+735 SYFGNSVSSLIS
-747 DLSDSD
+747 NLSDSD
-753 QNNMKVPVILSIG
+753 QNNMKVPVTLSIG

>member
-1 MLLIGIPILFKKQIT
+1 VLLIGIPLLFKKQIT
-16 EIVTTEIN
+16 EIVTAEIN
-24 KSVNA
+24 RSVNA
-29 TVTFQEANISFL
+29 TVTFQDANISLL

-55 IVSNGSFANDTLL
+55 IVSDSSFANDTLV

-77 GIFDVFQKHP
+77 SLFDVFQKGP
-87 SIKSIAIENGFVNL
+87 NIKSIAIENGFVNL
-101 FSNRK
+101 ISNRE
-106 GQTNYAIVK
+106 GQTNYTIFR
-115 NKEKSNEAD
+115 NKEKSIEAEATD
-124 TTVASNFSLHVDSY
+124 ATNFSLHVDSY

-154 HLKVENINH
+154 HLEIQNINH
-163 EGALQLKGEQI
+163 EGAAQLKGEQI
-174 YLQTKSSIDRL
+174 YLQTQSNIDKL
-185 SFSMAHIT
+185 SFKMADII
-193 YLNSVSADLKAGL
+193 YLNSVSANLKAGL
-206 ELDLKTMKFTFKE
+206 ELNLKTMKFTFKE
-219 NNLKINDLHLGADG
+219 NNLKINDLHLSADG
-233 FVQLNEENIAM
+233 FIQLNEENIAM

-266 SSSFQDIKTTGNLN
+266 SSSFQDIKTTGDLN

-288 YNDFEIPKFNIDID
+288 YNDFEIPKFNIEID
-302 TKNASFKYPELPNTV
+302 TKNASFKYPELPKTV

-340 KQLGFKIDQDA
+340 KHLGFKIDQDV
-351 FSVRGKITNLTSN
+351 FSASSNITNLTSN

-379 ISEAYPISL
+379 ISEAYPLSL
-388 KQNLQGNI
+388 KQKLQGNI
-396 QTELTT
+396 QAEITT

-449 QQNFSLKKFEAK
+449 QQNFSLNKFEAK

-504 TRDTSVST
+504 TRDTAST
-512 NTDTISSI
+512 KTDTILSI

-534 VNTKNVIY
+534 VNTKNILY
-542 DNLLLDDFIGTVKI
+542 DNLLLNDFIGTIKI
-556 ENQKAVFEKT
+556 EDQKVVFEKT

-594 ILKDFNIS
+594 ILKDLDIS
-602 RSVSSLEFLHSIAP
+602 SSLNSLEFLHSIAP
-616 FTNAINGRMS
+616 FANAINGKMS
-626 SSFKMHGSFNNN
+626 SSFKMHGGLDNN

-647 GNALANLDVEKLDP
+647 GNALANLDVDKLDP

-687 KTQFSFENGTVQFK
+687 KTQFSVDNGTVQFK

-735 SYFGKNISGLIS
+735 SYFGNSVSSLIS
-747 DLSDSD
+747 NLSDSD
-753 QNNMKVPVILSIG
+753 QNNMKVPVTLSIG

>member
-1 MLLIGIPILFKKQIT
+1 VLLIGIPLLFKKQIT
-16 EIVTTEIN
+16 EIVTAEIN
-24 KSVNA
+24 RSVNA
-29 TVTFQEANISFL
+29 TVTFQDANISLL

-55 IVSNGSFANDTLL
+55 IVSDSSFANDTLL

-77 GIFDVFQKHP
+77 SLFDVFQKGP
-87 SIKSIAIENGFVNL
+87 NIKSIAIENGFVNL
-101 FSNRK
+101 ISNRE
-106 GQTNYAIVK
+106 GQTNYTIFR
-115 NKEKSNEAD
+115 NKEKSIEAEATD
-124 TTVASNFSLHVDSY
+124 ATNFSLHVDSY

-154 HLKVENINH
+154 HLEIQNINH
-163 EGALQLKGEQI
+163 EGAAQLKGEQI
-174 YLQTKSSIDRL
+174 YLQTQSNIDKL
-185 SFSMAHIT
+185 SFTMSDII
-193 YLNSVSADLKAGL
+193 YLNSVSANLKAGL
-206 ELDLKTMKFTFKE
+206 ELNLKTMKFTFKE
-219 NNLKINDLHLGADG
+219 NNLKINDLHLSADG

-266 SSSFQDIKTTGNLN
+266 SSSFQDIKTTGDLN

-288 YNDFEIPKFNIDID
+288 YNDFEIPKFNIEID
-302 TKNASFKYPELPNTV
+302 TKNASFKYPELPKTV

-340 KQLGFKIDQDA
+340 KHLGFTIDQDV
-351 FSVRGKITNLTSN
+351 FSASSNITNLTSN

-379 ISEAYPISL
+379 ISEAYPLSL
-388 KQNLQGNI
+388 KQKLQGNI
-396 QTELTT
+396 QAEITT

-427 FFTTTELLP
+427 FFTITELLP

-449 QQNFSLKKFEAK
+449 QQNFSLNKFEAK

-491 LSSKFLNVSDLLS
+491 LSSKFLKVSDLLS
-504 TRDTSVST
+504 TRDTAST
-512 NTDTISSI
+512 KTDTILSI
-520 ETLKIPAKINAVLT
+520 DTLKIPAKINAVLT
-534 VNTKNVIY
+534 VNTKNILY
-542 DNLLLDDFIGTVKI
+542 DNLLLNDFIGTIKI
-556 ENQKAVFEKT
+556 EDQKVVFEKT

-594 ILKDFNIS
+594 ILKDLDIS
-602 RSVSSLEFLHSIAP
+602 SSLNSLEFLHSIAP
-616 FTNAINGRMS
+616 FANAINGKMS
-626 SSFKMHGSFNNN
+626 SSFKMHGGLDNN

-647 GNALANLDVEKLDP
+647 GNALANLDVDKLDP

-687 KTQFSFENGTVQFK
+687 KTQFSVDNGTVQFK

-735 SYFGKNISGLIS
+735 SYFGNSVSSLIS
-747 DLSDSD
+747 NLSDSD
-753 QNNMKVPVILSIG
+753 QNNMKVPVTLSIG

>member
-1 MLLIGIPILFKKQIT
+1 VLLIGIPLLFKKQIT
-16 EIVTTEIN
+16 EIVTAEIN
-24 KSVNA
+24 RSVNA
-29 TVTFQEANISFL
+29 TVTFQDANISLL

-55 IVSNGSFANDTLL
+55 IVSDSSFANDTLV

-77 GIFDVFQKHP
+77 SLFDVFQKGP
-87 SIKSIAIENGFVNL
+87 NIKSIAIENGFVNL
-101 FSNRK
+101 ISNRE
-106 GQTNYAIVK
+106 GQTNYTIFR
-115 NKEKSNEAD
+115 NKEKSIEAEATD
-124 TTVASNFSLHVDSY
+124 ATNFSLHVDSY

-154 HLKVENINH
+154 HLEIQNINH
-163 EGALQLKGEQI
+163 EGAAQLKGEQI
-174 YLQTKSSIDRL
+174 YLQTQSNIDKL
-185 SFSMAHIT
+185 SFTMADII
-193 YLNSVSADLKAGL
+193 YLNSVSANLKAGL
-206 ELDLKTMKFTFKE
+206 ELNLKTMKFTFKE
-219 NNLKINDLHLGADG
+219 NNLKINDLHLSADG
-233 FVQLNEENIAM
+233 FIQLNEENIAM

-266 SSSFQDIKTTGNLN
+266 SSSFQDIKTTGDLN

-288 YNDFEIPKFNIDID
+288 YNDFEIPKFNIEID
-302 TKNASFKYPELPNTV
+302 TKNASFKYPELPKTV

-340 KQLGFKIDQDA
+340 KHLGFKIDQDV
-351 FSVRGKITNLTSN
+351 FSASSNITNLTSN

-379 ISEAYPISL
+379 ISEAYPLSL
-388 KQNLQGNI
+388 KQKLQGNI
-396 QTELTT
+396 QAEITT

-449 QQNFSLKKFEAK
+449 QQNFSLNKFEAK

-504 TRDTSVST
+504 TRDTAST
-512 NTDTISSI
+512 KTDTILSI
-520 ETLKIPAKINAVLT
+520 ETLKIPAKINTVLT
-534 VNTKNVIY
+534 VNTKNILY
-542 DNLLLDDFIGTVKI
+542 DNLLLNDFIGTIKI
-556 ENQKAVFEKT
+556 EDQKVVFEKT

-594 ILKDFNIS
+594 ILKDLDIS
-602 RSVSSLEFLHSIAP
+602 SSLNSLEFLHSIAP
-616 FTNAINGRMS
+616 FANAINGKMS
-626 SSFKMHGSFNNN
+626 SSFKMHGGLDNN

-647 GNALANLDVEKLDP
+647 GNALANLDVDKLDP

-687 KTQFSFENGTVQFK
+687 KTQFSVDNGTVQFK

-735 SYFGKNISGLIS
+735 SYFGNSVSSLIS
-747 DLSDSD
+747 NLSDSD
-753 QNNMKVPVILSIG
+753 QNNMKVPVTLSIG